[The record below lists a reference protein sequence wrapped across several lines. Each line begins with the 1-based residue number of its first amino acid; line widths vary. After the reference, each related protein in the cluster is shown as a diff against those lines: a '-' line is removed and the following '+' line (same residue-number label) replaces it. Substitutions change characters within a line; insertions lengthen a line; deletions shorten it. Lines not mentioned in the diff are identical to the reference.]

1 MIKKILPLF
10 ILTTLYLNLSA
21 QQLFDSLLNISSTK
35 YPQEKIYLQ
44 LDKSYYHSGETI
56 WFKAYITALNMPS
69 SVSKTL
75 YAELINSEGKVLQ
88 RKTMPVFLAGAA
100 SFFEL
105 ADSNYNSK
113 LFIRAYTSWMLNFDP
128 ALLYLKPI
136 TVINAKPPPNT
147 TVPKD
152 RFTLTLFPEGGD
164 LIENISCRM
173 AFKAN
178 NQSGIP
184 FAVVG
189 TVTDS
194 KGKKISSFASTHDGM
209 GFFEIT
215 PAPDEKYSAVWNDIN
230 GLQHLTPLPAAKK
243 TGLSLRIDNNNNRIT
258 YTLTRPENADDAFRS
273 FIVVAQMHQQTV
285 YSAKIN
291 MRKKTQIA
299 APIITD
305 SLPNGVVQLT
315 VFNDQQLPVAER
327 IAFVNNN
334 NYSFTT
340 DLHAVEK
347 NLAKHGKSVLQ
358 VDVGG
363 KLFSNLSIAVTDAGL
378 DVEGNDKDNIFS
390 SQLLSS
396 DCKGYIYN
404 AAYYFSGDE
413 DSVKQQLDLVM
424 MTNGWRRFNW
434 EDLLANKWPKLEYLP
449 DDYLSLRGK
458 IYGLSKDQLRNRELT
473 AILKNTG
480 KKNGA
485 IFSIPVNESGNI
497 YASGLYFFDT
507 AQLFYQFNNDKDKTL
522 TSRASF
528 TFSSGLGK
536 TPPIATDLLQGQ
548 YFNPV
553 PDSSIL
559 KKSININA
567 LYRSEIERQRTKT
580 LQAVIVK
587 TKERS
592 LQDKLEKEYTSGF
605 FTGGNARVF
614 TTEDDPF
621 AQASGTILDYLRG
634 RVAGLQINTNGEPS
648 ITRRGNK
655 TEVFLDEIT
664 TDIGMLQTIPM
675 TDVAMIKVFDPPFFG
690 SFGGGPGGAVAVY
703 TKKGGNRNDNIKGL
717 NEVTLYG
724 YSSVKEFYMPDYDKP
739 NNSDIVDYRSTLY
752 WNPFLLIDAQN
763 RRVTIPIFN
772 SDKCKKMKVII
783 EGMNEAGQLTRE
795 EKVFE

>member
-1 MIKKILPLF
+1 MTKKILPLF
-10 ILTTLYLNLSA
+10 ILTTFYLNLSA

-44 LDKSYYHSGETI
+44 LDKSYYHSSETI
-56 WFKAYITALNMPS
+56 WFKAYITTLNMPS
-69 SVSKTL
+69 FVSKTL
-75 YAELINSEGKVLQ
+75 YAELINDEGKVLQ
-88 RKTMPVFLAGAA
+88 RKTMPVFRAGAA

-136 TVINAKPPPNT
+136 TVINAKTPPNT
-147 TVPKD
+147 IVPKD

-173 AFKAN
+173 AFKTN

-184 FAVVG
+184 FAVRG

-243 TGLSLRIDNNNNRIT
+243 TGLSLRIDNNNNKIT
-258 YTLTRPENADDAFRS
+258 YTLTRPENADDAFKS
-273 FIVVAQMHQQTV
+273 FIVVAQMHQQTM

-291 MRKKTQIA
+291 MRKKIQIT

-305 SLPNGVVQLT
+305 SLPDGVVQIT

-347 NLAKHGKSVLQ
+347 NLTKHGKSVLQ

-378 DVEGNDKDNIFS
+378 DEEGKDKDNIFS

-404 AAYYFSGDE
+404 AAYYFSSDE

-449 DDYLSLRGK
+449 DDYLSVRGK

-480 KKNGA
+480 KKNGT

-497 YASGLYFFDT
+497 YISGLYFFDT

-528 TFSSGLGK
+528 TFTSGLGK

-690 SFGGGPGGAVAVY
+690 SFGGGAGGAVAVY

-724 YSSVKEFYMPDYDKP
+724 YSSIKEFYMPDYDKP